1 VDRGS
6 QVLADTPFFEASNEH
21 LRYLSWKKMDEG
33 LDPTA
38 GAPPDRMWA
47 AAMSRF
53 EGNTSRAVMDAWYRP
68 IEVVGG
74 DERSVLLGVPDE
86 QTRAFLASNHLDAIR
101 DTLRQIYQRPVDV
114 DLRITSPQPL
124 AIARLPANPH
134 VQLSIAAIE
143 PISST
148 PAPAWSDGLIQ
159 MLNFDAFVA
168 GRSNQLAHGASRV
181 VAESPGTTYNP
192 LFIHG
197 GVGVGKTHLL
207 HAVGLHAKHQHPG
220 FRVLYVHAAA
230 FIDDVIAA
238 MRNKSSNAMSDIRR
252 RYRDVD
258 LLLVDDI
265 QFLRSTPKTA
275 EEFFHTFNALHQAA
289 RQIVITSDRN
299 PAELAGFSDRLA
311 SRFSWGLVAEIAPP
325 DHEMRIAV
333 LLRKARDYG
342 FGLPMDVVHY
352 LADHLQNNVREL
364 EGALKK
370 LMAHS
375 RIGGRKID
383 LAMARDVLGPV
394 LESPSARLTIDAIQR
409 TVAAHYQLR
418 ITDLKGSKRHR
429 AVVVPRMLA
438 MHLCRIH
445 AGSSFPEIGRA
456 FGGRD
461 HTTAINAHRRIQK
474 LLKGD
479 EFLRHAAQAVTVKLG
494 R

>member
-1 VDRGS
+1 M
-6 QVLADTPFFEASNEH
+6 
-21 LRYLSWKKMDEG
+21 MDEG
-33 LDPTA
+33 LDSPVIASPTV
-38 GAPPDRMWA
+38 APADQMWA

-53 EGNTSRAVMDAWYRP
+53 EGSTSRAVMDAWYRP
-68 IEVVGG
+68 IEVLGG
-74 DERSVLLGVPDE
+74 NEQAVQLGVPDE
-86 QTRAFLASNHLDAIR
+86 QTRDFLTSNHLDAIR

-114 DLRITSPQPL
+114 DLRITAPQ
-124 AIARLPANPH
+124 AIPSAAAATDRQGQLPI
-134 VQLSIAAIE
+134 VAIE
-143 PISST
+143 PNSPP

-159 MLNFDAFVA
+159 MLNFDTFVA
-168 GRSNQLAHGASRV
+168 GRSNQLAHGASRA

-207 HAVGLHAKHQHPG
+207 HAVGLHAKRQHPG

-238 MRNKSSNAMSDIRR
+238 MRNKSSNAMSDVRR
-252 RYRDVD
+252 RYRHVD
-258 LLLVDDI
+258 LLLIDDI
-265 QFLRSTPKTA
+265 QFMRSTPKTA

-299 PAELAGFSDRLA
+299 PAELQGFSDRLA

-325 DHEMRIAV
+325 DHDMRISV
-333 LLRKARDYG
+333 LLRKSRDYG

-352 LADHLQNNVREL
+352 LADHLHNNVREL

-375 RIGGRKID
+375 RIGGRTID

-394 LESPSARLTIDAIQR
+394 LESPAARLTIDTIQR
-409 TVAAHYQLR
+409 VIATHYQLR

-429 AVVVPRMLA
+429 AVVIPRMLA

-445 AGSSFPEIGRA
+445 AGASFPEIGRA

-461 HTTAINAHRRIQK
+461 HTTAINAHRRIQT
-474 LLKGD
+474 LLKSD
-479 EFLRHAAQAVTVKLG
+479 ESLRNAAHSVSLKLG